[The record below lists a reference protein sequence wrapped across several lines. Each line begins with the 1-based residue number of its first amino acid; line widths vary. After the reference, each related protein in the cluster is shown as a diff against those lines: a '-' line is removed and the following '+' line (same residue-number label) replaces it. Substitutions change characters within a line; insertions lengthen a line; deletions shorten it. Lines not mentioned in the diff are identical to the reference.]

1 MATAAGGS
9 NWTREKALP
18 ISNRGIPVIMEQ
30 FDSPRAA
37 KALPKSTR
45 IFNSISTT
53 LHSISS
59 TRCRSVASLLIAIL
73 PSFLANLTKNP
84 TSSDRK
90 RRETQKILALDGL
103 RGVACLFVFHA
114 HYSYSF
120 SNCLEEAPTE
130 QLRDRVMYQPYVS
143 LLWSGV
149 AMVDVFFF
157 ISGYVL
163 ATKPLRLIRSQQV
176 SKAFSAI
183 SSAVFRRA
191 LRLYLPCMALIIL
204 IALMVRLRCF
214 EAGNNFYW
222 QAHVGMVGPQEAP
235 PPYFSSFW
243 DQIWDA
249 LMDCYRMFDN
259 TIPWGVFNIPYTE
272 TGAARPQATVYDPH
286 LWTIPKEFKCSM
298 LIFMMLTLTAPLR
311 TSWRMI
317 INGALTLNCLFTERF
332 GELLFIAG
340 MLFAE
345 IDMIRAERQAK
356 QVELD
361 PSFHQRHNY
370 NLPPARI
377 QSLPFLQRIMSEGN
391 FMSNLLGLA
400 MFIPGLFLL
409 SIPSQGADLYPQF
422 QRVLSWVP
430 AYIQEKDDFV
440 RVIGAIMTTWPV
452 ATSSWLTPLFA
463 NSVAHYLGQISF
475 ALYLVHGAVIKSL
488 WYWLQPKVNELVA
501 GKPVWAMPSA
511 PFIRLWLI
519 GYVIVLPTVIWSA
532 DIFWRVIDQRCVS
545 FARWVET
552 KAVRP

>member
-1 MATAAGGS
+1 MATTAGGS
-9 NWTREKALP
+9 SWAREKALP
-18 ISNRGIPVIMEQ
+18 IPDRNMIIIMEP
-30 FDSPRAA
+30 FDSPREA
-37 KALPKSTR
+37 KALPKFTK
-45 IFNSISTT
+45 IFTSISTT
-53 LHSISS
+53 FQSISS
-59 TRCRSVASLLIAIL
+59 TRCRSMFSILIATL
-73 PSFLANLTKNP
+73 PSFLANLIKNP
-84 TSSDRK
+84 TPSDKK

-130 QLRDRVMYQPYVS
+130 QLRDRIMYQPYMS

-163 ATKPLRLIRSQQV
+163 ASRPLRLIRSQQV
-176 SKAFSAI
+176 SKALSAI

-191 LRLYLPCMALIIL
+191 LRLYLPSMALIVL
-204 IALMVRLRCF
+204 VALMTHLRFF

-222 QAHVGMVGPQEAP
+222 QAHIGKVGPQEPP
-235 PPYFSSFW
+235 PPYFTSFW

-259 TIPWGVFNIPYTE
+259 TIPWGAFNVPYTD
-272 TGAARPQATVYDPH
+272 TGAARPQATIYDPH
-286 LWTIPKEFKCSM
+286 LWTIPVEFKCSM

-311 TSWRMI
+311 TSWRMT
-317 INGALTLNCLFTERF
+317 INGGLGLNCLFTERF
-332 GELLFIAG
+332 AELLFIAG
-340 MLFAE
+340 MFFAE
-345 IDMIRAERQAK
+345 IDMIRAERHGQ

-370 NLPPARI
+370 NLPPARL
-377 QSLPFLQRIMSEGN
+377 QNLPFLQPIMSRRN

-400 MFIPGLFLL
+400 MFILGLFFL
-409 SIPSQGADLYPQF
+409 STPSQSADVYPQF
-422 QRVLSWVP
+422 QTVLSWVP
-430 AYIQEKDDFV
+430 TYIQEKDDFV

-452 ATSSWLTPLFA
+452 ATSNWLAPLFS

-488 WYWLQPKVNELVA
+488 WYWLQPIVNEWVA
-501 GKPVWAMPSA
+501 GKPVWAMPSG

-519 GYVIVLPTVIWSA
+519 GYVIVLPTVLWSA
-532 DIFWRVIDQRCVS
+532 DIFWRVIDQRCVAL
-545 FARWVET
+545 ARWVES
-552 KAVRP
+552 KAV